1 MTEFVDVPTVGRTYA
16 RSRCVALGDVNP
28 NGLLRLDALAR
39 FVQDIATADAADAL
53 DGSAFAYVLRRL
65 AMRIDQAAMLS
76 ERLTLT
82 TFCGGIARGWAERR
96 TSIVG
101 DDGARIETA
110 AIWVPIDERGRPI
123 RLPLDFLA
131 AYGEAA
137 RGRRVEARLTHNQPN
152 VGDVSR
158 VWPLRFVDLD
168 TLAHVNNAAHW
179 CAMEDDLR
187 GQRVREAEIE
197 FVSPLLFDQQCTFV
211 SHQVESDQVDGWLC
225 AEGHVRS
232 SQRVWMMS

>member
-1 MTEFVDVPTVGRTYA
+1 MTEFVDVPTVGRTYV
-16 RSRCVALGDVNP
+16 RSRFVALGDVYP
-28 NGLLRLDALAR
+28 TGQLRLDALAR
-39 FVQDIATADAADAL
+39 FVQDIATADAAEAL

-65 AMRIDQAAMLS
+65 AMRIDQPAVLS

-82 TFCGGIARGWAERR
+82 TFCGGTARGWAERR

-101 DDGARIETA
+101 DEGARIETA
-110 AIWVPIDERGRPI
+110 AIWVPIDQAGRPM
-123 RLPLDFLA
+123 RLPSDFVA
-131 AYGEAA
+131 VYGEAA
-137 RGRRVEARLTHNQPN
+137 RGRRVEARLTHGQPN
-152 VGDVSR
+152 EGDKSR

-179 CAMEDDLR
+179 CAIEDDLR
-187 GQRVREAEIE
+187 GQSVREAEIE

-211 SHQVESDQVDGWLC
+211 SGHREADRVDGWLC